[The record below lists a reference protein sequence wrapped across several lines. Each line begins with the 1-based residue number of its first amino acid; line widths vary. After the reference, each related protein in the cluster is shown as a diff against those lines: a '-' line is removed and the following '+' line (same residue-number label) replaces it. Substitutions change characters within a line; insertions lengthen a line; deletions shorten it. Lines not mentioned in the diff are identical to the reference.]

1 MRKFDLTAA
10 VLTVIAFVILL
21 YQINKPFWGQF
32 DWTGSWFA
40 TIAGN
45 YLQIDISKTLL
56 APITTAG
63 TQDKT
68 LWTFYNHY
76 PVTYPLIVAGSM
88 AIFGNY
94 EWSVRIVSVI
104 FTVLTI
110 MAFYLLCRKFFHP
123 LVGIFGIICIL
134 VTPMF
139 IYYGKLPVHEQGVLF
154 LSLMAVYFYLGK
166 NAKLMTLFT
175 ALAFMVSWTGAY
187 MLFLISIHVFLTQKK
202 IWRQFLPAYLIL
214 IIIALLHLL
223 HIYISSDIKDFAGAL
238 AERTTSGGSPVNFV
252 IKQVQWFLALYT
264 KPLALISLSGLIFLR
279 KQPLLLMFFAWGF
292 FQWFVV
298 NRIMWIHDYM
308 LIYFLPFVALSCG
321 LFFFKVWE
329 KNRIFCG
336 VILFITLSFSLF
348 LSFPFTK
355 ALLNS
360 KDQTAKLY
368 YLAKFVKEHTVY
380 GDKVTVNLPLGSD
393 FEIHYPIHYLS
404 YYANRYFKYEF
415 SLSDPDVIRVEKL

>member
-10 VLTVIAFVILL
+10 ILAVIAFVILL

-32 DWTGSWFA
+32 DWTGSWFG

-63 TQDKT
+63 TQDRT
-68 LWTFYNHY
+68 LWTYYNHY
-76 PVTYPLIVAGSM
+76 PVTYPLIVAGSIG
-88 AIFGNY
+88 IFGNT
-94 EWSVRIVSVI
+94 EWSVRIVSVV
-104 FTVLTI
+104 FTVLMI
-110 MAFYLLCRKFFHP
+110 MAFYILCRKFFHP

-139 IYYGKLPVHEQGVLF
+139 IYYGKLPVHEQPVLF
-154 LSLMAVYFYLGK
+154 LSLMAVSFYVSK
-166 NAKLMTLFT
+166 NYKLMTLFT
-175 ALAFMVSWTGAY
+175 VLAFLVSWTGAY
-187 MLFLISIHVFLTQKK
+187 ILILISIHKRRLFV
-202 IWRQFLPAYLIL
+202 PACLIL
-214 IIIALLHLL
+214 VIIALLHLL
-223 HIYISSDIKDFAGAL
+223 HIYISSDIKDFFGAL
-238 AERTTSGGSPVNFV
+238 TERTTSGGSPVTFV

-264 KPLALISLSGLIFLR
+264 KPLALISLCGLIFWR
-279 KQPLLLMFFAWGF
+279 RPLLLMFFAWGF

-321 LFFFKVWE
+321 LFFFKIWE
-329 KNRIFCG
+329 KNKIFCV
-336 VILFITLSFSLF
+336 VILLTTLCFSLF
-348 LSFPFTK
+348 LSLPFTK

-404 YYANRYFKYEF
+404 YYSNRYFKYEF
-415 SLSDPDVIRVEKL
+415 SSSDQEVIRVEKL